1 MLVQEA
7 KTHRH
12 TQSLSQDPS
21 SSLTPL
27 NYPVCVYTC
36 VCVCVCVCVCAKKC
50 TCMHACSVC
59 VCICTRVCMRVRAC
73 AYAFACVLRFVH
85 ACVYVCERVRT
96 CVQTCARACTFTHV
110 PVCLRVHLSHRF
122 ACMYCA
128 RAGVRACTCARML
141 GWVHAHMREV
151 CVSFLFLH
159 HLRPGNLQWGW
170 LACPAHTQT
179 LVLLVL
185 LLLNPLLS
193 NHWLLLNH
201 NGFPFTRGTAVQYHK
216 NNC

>member
-1 MLVQEA
+1 MCVCMCACLHVHKLA
-7 KTHRH
+7 RARAC
-12 TQSLSQDPS
+12 LW
-21 SSLTPL
+21 L
-27 NYPVCVYTC
+27 YACVGACMCVYIC
-36 VCVCVCVCVCAKKC
+36 VQAEVC
-50 TCMHACSVC
+50 TCM
-59 VCICTRVCMRVRAC
+59 
-73 AYAFACVLRFVH
+73 LVH
-85 ACVYVCERVRT
+85 T
-96 CVQTCARACTFTHV
+96 CVNTHACTFTRV
-110 PVCLRVHLSHRF
+110 FVCASVHTGLR
-122 ACMYCA
+122 ACMCA